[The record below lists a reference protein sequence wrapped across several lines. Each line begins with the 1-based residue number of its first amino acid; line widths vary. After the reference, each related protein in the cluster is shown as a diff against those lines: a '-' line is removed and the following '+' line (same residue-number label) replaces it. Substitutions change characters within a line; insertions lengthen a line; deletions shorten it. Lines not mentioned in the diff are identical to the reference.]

1 MIKRFAVVSAI
12 PPLQAW
18 MTFAQAAENRKGS
31 PSKLLGGQAPLAV
44 SAVVADSGVHP
55 IVVGI

>member
-1 MIKRFAVVSAI
+1 
-12 PPLQAW
+12 
-18 MTFAQAAENRKGS
+18 MTFWQAAENWKGS